1 MSDMTITAAV
11 DGSSLS
17 NPGPSGWAWV
27 VDEEHWDAGGWPE
40 GTNNL
45 GELTAILELLKATEA
60 AGLGDQTLTILADSQ
75 YAIHVITK
83 WRHSWKKRGWTK
95 ADKKPIKNLEV
106 IQHIDRIIEGRD
118 VCFHWVK
125 GHAGHALNEKADEL
139 ARSCAE
145 AYKEGRT
152 PAPGPRFGAGV
163 RGASPDSSSLSTQ
176 VQTVPH
182 TAQSSQATPVLLPAS
197 PNTDSSSFQTCASHR
212 VRELEKRVI
221 QAWVAGDTDTLDT
234 LCASECVRVWPDGTR
249 TFGARGF
256 LGPVPPSLSVSR
268 YEVREVGNTFLVS
281 YTLTWELGQAAEL
294 SVWVHE
300 GEDTIDTTDTAK
312 NLVLVHHHSTPI
324 VVRDSSPA
332 DSA

>member
-60 AGLGDQTLTILADSQ
+60 AGLSDQTLTILADSQ

-152 PAPGPRFGAGV
+152 PAPGPRFGAG
-163 RGASPDSSSLSTQ
+163 GARCFSRFEFFFNPST
-176 VQTVPH
+176 
-182 TAQSSQATPVLLPAS
+182 
-197 PNTDSSSFQTCASHR
+197 DCASYRAEFTGDSCAASRFTQHR
-212 VRELEKRVI
+212 QQLLSDLRVS
-221 QAWVAGDTDTLDT
+221 Q
-234 LCASECVRVWPDGTR
+234 
-249 TFGARGF
+249 
-256 LGPVPPSLSVSR
+256 GP
-268 YEVREVGNTFLVS
+268 
-281 YTLTWELGQAAEL
+281 
-294 SVWVHE
+294 
-300 GEDTIDTTDTAK
+300 
-312 NLVLVHHHSTPI
+312 
-324 VVRDSSPA
+324 
-332 DSA
+332 